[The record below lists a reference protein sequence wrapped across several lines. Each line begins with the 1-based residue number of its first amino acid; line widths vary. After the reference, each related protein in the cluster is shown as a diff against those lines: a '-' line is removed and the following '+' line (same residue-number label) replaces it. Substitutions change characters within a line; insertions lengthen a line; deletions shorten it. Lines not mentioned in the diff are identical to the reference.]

1 MLVGLEE
8 LAPHMLGV
16 FMIALACIPLVFVW
30 QDRGRKQAERERLTK
45 LHREARVAAQL
56 RGRGA
61 AELAPRLAEG
71 WTGEARR

>member
-30 QDRGRKQAERERLTK
+30 QDHRRRQAERSRVAK
-45 LHREARVAAQL
+45 LQHEARIAARLRERGTTLAAPSVAETWL
-56 RGRGA
+56 
-61 AELAPRLAEG
+61 
-71 WTGEARR
+71 GEARR

>member
-30 QDRGRKQAERERLTK
+30 QDHGRKQAERGRVAK
-45 LHREARVAAQL
+45 LKNEARIVARL
-56 RGRGA
+56 RERGTA
-61 AELAPRLAEG
+61 VTVPALTEDRL
-71 WTGEARR
+71 GEARR